1 MYRSTSKLI
10 SSLLAT
16 QIINGKALDIER
28 IARRGA
34 GERVEQNVAS
44 ERQKYKRNQH
54 LADIESARRAIKFE
68 VAICDFKAPTA

>member
-34 GERVEQNVAS
+34 GERVERNVVS
-44 ERQKYKRNQH
+44 ECQKYKINQH
-54 LADIESARRAIKFE
+54 FPGMQSERCAIKLE